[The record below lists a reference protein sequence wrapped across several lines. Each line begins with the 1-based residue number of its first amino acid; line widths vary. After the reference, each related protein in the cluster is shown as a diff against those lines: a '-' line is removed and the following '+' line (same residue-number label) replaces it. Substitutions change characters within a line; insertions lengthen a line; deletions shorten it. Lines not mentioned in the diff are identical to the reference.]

1 VDYNLWQQLV
11 NRATLPIQYLFG
23 DRQKAQDFWES
34 DMNDFAKLLLDT
46 TKPFRTGAN
55 ILAQNYGSALTGKDM
70 SQGENQGK
78 FLKWLAGGLTPEEQE
93 EIINKPYLSALKSG
107 AGMASTLAPFA
118 SQGLRTAQLAA
129 NPLANRIAQL
139 TSQGALEG
147 SLGGFGYSR
156 EGREVQDTLTG
167 AALGAGGEL
176 LMDYLTNPQFRKM
189 ITDASTYVDP
199 TTGTR
204 MYRGGFGEDVDIDV
218 LRDRAF
224 KAAQVPEQEI
234 DALESMY
241 RGMEGRNN
249 YHTDIE
255 ALQRGIKAPEIGE
268 YLEALR
274 DRGLVDPG
282 QVDMLLKYDYGI
294 EPSNVINMGK
304 PFEQKNVSDSN
315 FAEFVDSN
323 NDNDALELINTTS
336 SESKKIPGRTA
347 SEEEMRREFRDLIK
361 RLGLK

>member
-1 VDYNLWQQLV
+1 VDYNLWQQLILG
-11 NRATLPIQYLFG
+11 A
-23 DRQKAQDFWES
+23 
-34 DMNDFAKLLLDT
+34 

-55 ILAQNYGSALTGKDM
+55 ILAQNWGSALTGKDM
-70 SQGENQGK
+70 SQEENQGK
-78 FLKWLAGGLTPEEQE
+78 FLKWLAGGITPEEQQTITE
-93 EIINKPYLSALKSG
+93 KPYLESLKSG
-107 AGMASTLAPFA
+107 AGMASTLTPFGTQSLRVAQFA
-118 SQGLRTAQLAA
+118 SNPLTNRLAQL
-129 NPLANRIAQL
+129 I
-139 TSQGALEG
+139 SQGALEG

-156 EGREVQDTLTG
+156 EGKEVQDTLTG

-176 LMDYLTNPQFRKM
+176 LMDYITNPSFRKM
-189 ITDASTYVDP
+189 LTEASTYADP
-199 TTGTR
+199 TTGIR